1 MAIDLRP
8 RSLTWVIIP
17 ALLVVQLL
25 LFGSIAWQ
33 SVHMMREMA
42 LEQTR
47 VRLASLQVELRA
59 ALVAPM
65 LERDYSTLQE
75 ITDELT
81 RDSDLAYLVVSDRSG
96 KVLAR
101 SGVPMQN
108 ITPDVDLASN
118 TDPLFDT
125 RLPLSQGDVR
135 LGLRVAEGR
144 QILLSFLERTAPVVI
159 VAGILA
165 TIWMV
170 LVTLWIVRRLQRLT
184 GAAEALGLGNL
195 SVRAPADRMDE
206 VGRLGQAFNRMAAAV
221 QSADEKWAK
230 SQRFTD
236 MLLLA
241 MPMPVF
247 YKDAQGRYMG
257 CNDAFARV
265 TGLSRRDIRGKVA
278 SELWPPELA
287 ALHVRH
293 DDALT
298 AGLGH
303 QEYPGLLTDQHGLQ
317 RHVIFSKDVFYDDA
331 GDIAGIVGAW
341 NDISDLRRAEGRLQ
355 LLAGVFKHSREG
367 IAIADASGC
376 VVDVNRALC
385 EISGYSRDEV
395 VGQMPTRFFSSR
407 HEAPFYRGIVT
418 TLGQNGHWQ
427 GEVWNRRK
435 DGSHYPV
442 LLSISVIYDQQG
454 AVRHYIAVFADIT
467 LMKEQ
472 EARLDRMAHHDPL
485 TQLPNRVLLGDRMR
499 VAIAQATR
507 SGQWLAIC
515 FMDLDGFKKVNDR
528 YGHEVGDQ
536 LLIQVAARLQAAMHG
551 GDTVARLGGDE
562 FALLLC
568 GLPDIEACHRS
579 LHRLLETV
587 AQPCCIGDIEA
598 LVTASIGV
606 TLYPQDEQDADTLLR
621 HADQA
626 MYKAKDLGRNGYQI
640 FDAEHDRQSRS
651 RLQSLKRLEEAL
663 EQGEL
668 QLYYQ
673 PKVNMRDGQVVGM
686 EALMRWHHPQ
696 RGVLAPGAFL
706 AEAADSYLDTRLG
719 EWVIHTALQQMTQW
733 RGEGWMLSVSVN
745 ISAHHLQQAD
755 FAQRLATLLDAY
767 PDVPRGMLEI
777 EVLESTALSDIDH
790 VGRLMQTCQALG
802 VRFSLDDFGTGYSSL
817 LYLKRLP
824 ADKLKIDQ
832 SFIRGMHESSDDLAI
847 VQGII
852 GLSEA
857 FSREL
862 VAEGV
867 ETIEH
872 GSLLLH
878 LGCDVAQGYG
888 VAKPMP
894 AHEVVAWCQHWHN
907 PQEWQ
912 SARKRWTQDDIA
924 LFGLLLNLNAAVDR
938 LLSLTQLGHAG
949 GQWQDDISE
958 RFLRWYGGDGLMR
971 YGGHGDYAQLG
982 SLQAALMQQCQ
993 LVWQAMQQDNP
1004 SALQQHRLGLL
1015 RLQQELG
1022 QAVRGLLSG
1031 MPRLHDQQAQPQPL

>member
-8 RSLTWVIIP
+8 RSLTWIIIP
-17 ALLVVQLL
+17 ALFVVQLL
-25 LFGSIAWQ
+25 LFGIIAWQ

-42 LEQTR
+42 VEQTR
-47 VRLASLQVELRA
+47 VRLGSLQVELRA

-81 RDSDLAYLVVSDRSG
+81 RSSDLAYLVVRDSAG
-96 KVLAR
+96 KIMAR
-101 SGVPMQN
+101 SGMQ
-108 ITPDVDLASN
+108 IQRFTADSDIAGSN
-118 TDPLFDT
+118 DPLFDT
-125 RLPLSQGDVR
+125 RFPLTQGEVQ
-135 LGLRVAEGR
+135 LGLRVAEAR
-144 QILLSFLERTAPVVI
+144 QIFLNFIQRTAPMVV
-159 VAGILA
+159 VAGLLA
-165 TIWMV
+165 TVWMV
-170 LVTLWIVRRLQRLT
+170 LVTVWIVRRLKRLT
-184 GAAEALGLGNL
+184 QAAESLGHGTL
-195 SVRAPADRMDE
+195 SVRAPEDGVDE
-206 VGRLGQAFNRMAAAV
+206 VGRLGLAFNRMAAAV

-278 SELWPPELA
+278 AELWPAELA
-287 ALHVRH
+287 ALHMRH
-293 DDALT
+293 DEALN

-303 QEYPGLLTDQHGLQ
+303 QEYAGLLTDQHGLQ
-317 RHVIFSKDVFYDDA
+317 RHVIFSKDVFYDDL
-331 GDIAGIVGAW
+331 GQIAGIIGAW

-367 IAIADASGC
+367 IVIADASGR

-385 EISGYSRDEV
+385 EISGFERDEV
-395 VGQMPTRFFSSR
+395 VGQMPSHFYSGR
-407 HEAPFYRGIVT
+407 HDEDFYQAIRT
-418 TLGQNGHWQ
+418 TLGQKGHWQ

-435 DGSHYPV
+435 DGSLYPV
-442 LLSISVIYDQQG
+442 LLSISIIYDQQG
-454 AVRHYIAVFADIT
+454 LVRHYIAVFADIT
-467 LMKEQ
+467 VMKEQ

-499 VAIAQATR
+499 VAIAQASR

-515 FMDLDGFKKVNDR
+515 FMDLDSFKRVNDR
-528 YGHEVGDQ
+528 YGHDVGDQ
-536 LLIQVAARLQAAMHG
+536 LLINIADRLQLTMHG

-562 FALLLC
+562 FALLLS
-568 GLPDIEACHRS
+568 GLPDIEACHQT
-579 LHRLLETV
+579 LHRILETV
-587 AQPCCIGDIEA
+587 AQPCDIGDIQIQ
-598 LVTASIGV
+598 VSASIGV

-651 RLQSLKRLEEAL
+651 RLQSLQRLEQAL
-663 EQGEL
+663 IQGEL

-673 PKVNMRDGQVVGM
+673 PKVNMRDGQIVGM

-706 AEAADSYLDTRLG
+706 PEVEDSHLDVRLG
-719 EWVIHTALQQMTQW
+719 EWVIATALQQMALW
-733 RGEGWMLSVSVN
+733 RGEGRVLSVSVN
-745 ISAHHLQQAD
+745 ISAHHLQQSD
-755 FAQRLATLLDAY
+755 FAARLACLLDAH

-777 EVLESTALSDIDH
+777 EVLESTALSDVDH
-790 VGRLMQTCQALG
+790 VGRLMQICQGLG

-857 FSREL
+857 FNREL

-867 ETIEH
+867 ETVEH

-894 AHEVVAWCQHWHN
+894 AGEVVAWCRGWHS
-907 PQEWQ
+907 PPEWLA
-912 SARKRWTQDDIA
+912 ARKRWSQEDIF
-924 LFGLLLNLNAAVDR
+924 LFGLELNLRSTLSR
-938 LLSLTQLGHAG
+938 LLSLAQEPGVEG
-949 GQWQDDISE
+949 SWVDDVSE
-958 RFLRWYGGDGLMR
+958 RFLRWYGTDGQMR
-971 YGGHGDYAQLG
+971 YGGHASFVQLG
-982 SLQAALMQQCQ
+982 QLQSALMLHCQQLWQACQ
-993 LVWQAMQQDNP
+993 LGDDDAI
-1004 SALQQHRLGLL
+1004 QQHIPIIFTL
-1015 RLQQELG
+1015 RQQHE
-1022 QAVRGLLSG
+1022 QAVHSLLSG
-1031 MPRLHDQQAQPQPL
+1031 MPRLREDNHSLSL